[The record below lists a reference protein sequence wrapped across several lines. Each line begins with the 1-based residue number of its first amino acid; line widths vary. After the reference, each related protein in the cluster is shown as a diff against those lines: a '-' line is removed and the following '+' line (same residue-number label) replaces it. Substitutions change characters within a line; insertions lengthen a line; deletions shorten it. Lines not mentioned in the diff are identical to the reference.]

1 MVSRS
6 VPNTPQIRAVER
18 ESLTSKVY
26 DELRDGLMEGRFWPG
41 YRFKIR
47 NLAALMNVSE
57 TPCREALMQL
67 VRERVLEVDSGRS
80 ISAAPLT
87 LAQYLELRE
96 IRLELEGMAGEAAAR
111 HITPAQLR
119 RIEEAHRA
127 LIAAEQTGDW
137 SGAVRFN
144 WLFHHSVYMAA
155 RKPELLALIEG
166 IWLRNGPMLNLQ
178 YPDAAPRY
186 DGEHQHLAVIAGLR
200 ARDPAKVRAAIQHDM
215 LEGGRA
221 FVKLLERIDRGELSY
236 SELSYPVVSDAPP
249 SKPRKRGRAHSPVR
263 S

>member
-1 MVSRS
+1 
-6 VPNTPQIRAVER
+6 
-18 ESLTSKVY
+18 
-26 DELRDGLMEGRFWPG
+26 MEGRFRPG

-47 NLAALMNVSE
+47 DLAAAMNVSD

-67 VRERVLEVDSGRS
+67 VRERVLEMHSGRS

-119 RIEEAHRA
+119 RIEEFHQA
-127 LIAAEQTGDW
+127 LIKAERTGDW
-137 SGAVRFN
+137 SGAVRLN
-144 WLFHHSVYMAA
+144 WQFHHAVYLAA

-178 YPDAAPRY
+178 YPDAAPHY
-186 DGEHQHLAVIAGLR
+186 DGEHQHLAVIDGLR
-200 ARDPAKVRAAIQHDM
+200 KHDPVKVRAAIQHDM
-215 LEGGRA
+215 IEGGRA
-221 FVKLLERIDRGELSY
+221 FVQLLQRIDRGEV
-236 SELSYPVVSDAPP
+236 SYPAVDDEPLVR
-249 SKPRKRGRAHSPVR
+249 PRTRTHGPARR
-263 S
+263 